1 MNKNLSLGIS
11 IGVFVIAIVG
21 LILGYFAMTDT
32 LPDPVSGE
40 NKPDPASIDTA
51 LQFTYLAI
59 IIALAG
65 WIIFSI
71 WKIIQ
76 NPKGFIVTGIGIVL
90 FTIIYFIAKGVA
102 GGADTSFLESVPGD
116 VTADSI
122 TNSNTGLIVTYITLI
137 ITVLTIVAGLGM
149 GLLRYFKK

>member
-21 LILGYFAMTDT
+21 LLLGYFAMTDQV
-32 LPDPVSGE
+32 PDPITGGT
-40 NKPDPASIDTA
+40 KPDEASIDSA
-51 LQFTYLAI
+51 LKFTYLAI
-59 IIALAG
+59 ILALAG

-76 NPKGFIVTGIGIVL
+76 NPKGFLVTGIGIVV
-90 FTIIYFIAKGVA
+90 FAIIFFIGYSVA
-102 GGADTSFLESVPGD
+102 GGADTSFLNRPGEI
-116 VTADSI
+116 TDSSI
-122 TNSNTGLIVTYITLI
+122 ANSNTGLIVTYITLT
-137 ITVLTIVAGLGM
+137 ITVLTIIAGLGM

>member
-32 LPDPVSGE
+32 VPDAVSGE
-40 NKPDPASIDTA
+40 DVPNPASIDSA

-76 NPKGFIVTGIGIVL
+76 NPKSFLVTGIGIVL
-90 FTIIYFIAKGVA
+90 FAIIFFIGYSVA
-102 GGADTSFLESVPGD
+102 GGADTSFVDKPGD
-116 VTADSI
+116 VTTESI
-122 TNSNTGLIVTYITLI
+122 ANSNTGLVVTYITLI
-137 ITVLTIVAGLGM
+137 ITVITIVAGLGM
-149 GLLRYFKK
+149 GLVRYFKK

>member
-21 LILGYFAMTDT
+21 LLLGYFAMTDQID
-32 LPDPVSGE
+32 DPISGGTV
-40 NKPDPASIDTA
+40 PDPASIDSA
-51 LQFTYLAI
+51 LNFTYLAI
-59 IIALAG
+59 ILALAG

-90 FTIIYFIAKGVA
+90 FAIILFIGYSVA
-102 GGADTSFLESVPGD
+102 GGADTSFLDRPAEITDGSVL
-116 VTADSI
+116 
-122 TNSNTGLIVTYITLI
+122 NSNTGLIVTYITLI
-137 ITVLTIVAGLGM
+137 ITVLTIVAGLAL